1 MDRVALVR
9 DFMDKFQSDRN
20 PDLWL
25 KLCEEESKEL
35 MDAMAAVVKEACDLA
50 YVLAGLHVSCGE
62 DDEKTEWYIKRTPAI
77 NQIID
82 IAEAVFE
89 AVDDELFD
97 DAFCEVHLSNMSKL
111 GEDGKPVKREDGKV
125 LKGPNYRPADID
137 AVIRQH
143 YGLA

>member
-1 MDRVALVR
+1 MDRIALVQ
-9 DFMDKFQSDRN
+9 DFMEKFGASRD

-35 MDAMAAVVKEACDLA
+35 MDALSAVVKEACDLA
-50 YVLAGLHVSCGE
+50 YVLRGLHIACGE
-62 DDEKTEWYIKRTPAI
+62 DAEKTEWYIKKVASI
-77 NQIID
+77 NQIIG
-82 IAEAVFE
+82 IADNFFE
-89 AVDDELFD
+89 AVDDGLFD
-97 DAFCEVHLSNMSKL
+97 DAFREVHLSNLSKL

-143 YGLA
+143 YGMC